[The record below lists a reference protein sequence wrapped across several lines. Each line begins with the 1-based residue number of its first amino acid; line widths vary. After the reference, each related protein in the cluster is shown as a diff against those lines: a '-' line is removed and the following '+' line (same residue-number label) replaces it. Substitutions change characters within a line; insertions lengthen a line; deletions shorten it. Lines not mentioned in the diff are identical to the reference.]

1 VALAHFFVVT
11 IQGMRA
17 TARLN
22 SDHTAL
28 EQVARVALGV
38 FE

>member
-1 VALAHFFVVT
+1 LAHFFVVT

-17 TARLN
+17 TATLN
-22 SDHTAL
+22 SDRTAL
-28 EQVARVALGV
+28 EQVAHVALTV